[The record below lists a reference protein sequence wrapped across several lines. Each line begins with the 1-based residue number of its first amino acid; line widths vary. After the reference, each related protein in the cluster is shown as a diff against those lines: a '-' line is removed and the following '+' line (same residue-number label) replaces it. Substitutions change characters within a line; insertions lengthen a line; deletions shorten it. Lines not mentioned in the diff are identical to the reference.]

1 MTVSTQRSPDATV
14 GDAFDGEL
22 PESVD
27 RAAVRRMQAVARL
40 LDESV
45 RLPGTRFRV
54 GLDPIVGL
62 LPGAGDALTGALS
75 LYVVVEAARLGV
87 TYTTLVRMLANVG
100 VDVVGGS
107 IPVLGDLFDAVWK
120 ANVRN
125 VDLAL
130 ADLASA
136 DRR

>member
-1 MTVSTQRSPDATV
+1 MA
-14 GDAFDGEL
+14 GDRFDGEL

-27 RAAVRRMQAVARL
+27 PAAVRRMRAVARL

-45 RLPGTRFRV
+45 RVPGTRFRV

-107 IPVLGDLFDAVWK
+107 IPILGDLFDAVWK